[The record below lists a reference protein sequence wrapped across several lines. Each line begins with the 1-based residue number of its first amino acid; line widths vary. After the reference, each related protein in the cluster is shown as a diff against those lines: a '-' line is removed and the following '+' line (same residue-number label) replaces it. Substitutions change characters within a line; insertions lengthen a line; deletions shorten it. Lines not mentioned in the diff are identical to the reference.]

1 MMPERIR
8 RQMYGQ
14 YVNQFNRVSVGESIE
29 RMNVVI
35 VEQLESD
42 PMKPEER
49 LVVKRDTAGNY
60 ITDEQDKPIYETDE
74 ANNPKIAKGGAIV
87 LPSKVAGMKINRK
100 KMNQKM
106 LIEII
111 NKVIQDDYSVS
122 KHHPLVWR
130 TPITGYAL
138 RKGLEYQWFDLTTDD
153 EFNNLSYAV
162 EVKGIDSIVLSAF
175 ADSLRVAFEQQ
186 SVLMVDRN
194 QNNAPFFVNVPP
206 KIVWKKP
213 PLREKIS
220 WKIYEIIDKLL
231 NLPYNDEYYIEKN
244 RKYREEH
251 KNNDDK

>member
-14 YVNQFNRVSVGESIE
+14 YVNQLNPVSVGESIE
-29 RMNVVI
+29 RMDVVI
-35 VEQLESD
+35 VEQLEAD

-49 LVVKRDTAGNY
+49 LIVKREKAGNY
-60 ITDEQDKPIYETDE
+60 ITDEHDRPLYETDE
-74 ANNPKIAKGGAIV
+74 AGNPKTAKGGAIV
-87 LPSKVAGMKINRK
+87 LPSTVAGMKINRK

-111 NKVIQDDYSVS
+111 NKIIKDDYSVS
-122 KHHPLVWR
+122 ANHSLVWR
-130 TPITGYAL
+130 TPITEYTL
-138 RKGLEYQWFDLTTDD
+138 KRGLKCQWFDLTTDD

-162 EVKGIDSIVLSAF
+162 EVKGIDSFVLSAF

-206 KIVWKKP
+206 KIVRRKTS
-213 PLREKIS
+213 LREKIF
-220 WKIYEIIDKLL
+220 WKLYKLL
-231 NLPYNDEYYIEKN
+231 DDFLDPRNDEYYIEKN
-244 RKYREEH
+244 RKYREAH
-251 KNNDDK
+251 KTDNDK

>member
-29 RMNVVI
+29 RMDVVI
-35 VEQLESD
+35 VEQLEPD
-42 PMKPEER
+42 PMKPDER
-49 LVVKRDTAGNY
+49 LIVKREKAGNY
-60 ITDEQDKPIYETDE
+60 ITDEHDRPLYETDE

-87 LPSKVAGMKINRK
+87 LPSSVSVKKINRK

-111 NKVIQDDYSVS
+111 NKVIKDDYSVS
-122 KHHPLVWR
+122 ANHPLVWR
-130 TPITGYAL
+130 TPITGYTLKRGL
-138 RKGLEYQWFDLTTDD
+138 RCQWFDLTTDD

-162 EVKGIDSIVLSAF
+162 EVKGIDSFVLSAF

-213 PLREKIS
+213 PISEKIY
-220 WKIYEIIDKLL
+220 WKICEIIDKLL

-244 RKYREEH
+244 RKYREAH